1 MRDTALKLE
10 SGGSHPTWTAGPSGD
25 SGREDGMS
33 RGPVGDSCT
42 VQPSTRR
49 LQGQLPATVP
59 GGRTALL
66 QPSLTANTTDTW
78 GVQTLDTVGNIGPGL
93 VGEFF

>member
-1 MRDTALKLE
+1 MKYEPKSEGNLMRDTALKLE
-10 SGGSHPTWTAGPSGD
+10 SGGSHPTWMAGPSGD

-49 LQGQLPATVP
+49 LQGQLPATVRLSPVDEQQTPPTP
-59 GGRTALL
+59 G
-66 QPSLTANTTDTW
+66 PCK
-78 GVQTLDTVGNIGPGL
+78 P
-93 VGEFF
+93 